1 MWRTSL
7 AWHINISETAKKQL
21 QKLDRQTAQRITSYL
36 RERVLLHD
44 NPRLV
49 GAALQGSRLGE
60 LWKYRVGDYRVIS
73 RIKDQELE
81 ILVVEIGHR
90 REVYR

>member
-1 MWRTSL
+1 MV
-7 AWHINISETAKKQL
+7 WHINISDSAKKQL
-21 QKLDRQTAQRITSYL
+21 QKLDRQTAQRITGYL
-36 RERVLLHD
+36 RERVMTIE
-44 NPRLV
+44 NPRLL

-60 LWKYRVGDYRVIS
+60 LWKYRVADYRIIA

-81 ILVVEIGHR
+81 ILVVKIGHR

>member
-1 MWRTSL
+1 M

-21 QKLDRQTAQRITSYL
+21 QKLDRHTAQRLVNYL

-44 NPRLV
+44 NPRIV
-49 GAALQGSRLGE
+49 GAALQGNRLGE
-60 LWKYRVGDYRVIS
+60 LWKYRVGDYRIIV

-81 ILVVEIGHR
+81 ILVVEVGHR

>member
-1 MWRTSL
+1 M

-21 QKLDRQTAQRITSYL
+21 QKLERQTAQRLTQYL

-49 GAALQGSRLGE
+49 GAALQGNRLGE
-60 LWKYRVGDYRVIS
+60 LWKYRVGDYRIIA

-81 ILVVEIGHR
+81 ILVVEVGHR

>member
-1 MWRTSL
+1 M

-21 QKLDRQTAQRITSYL
+21 QKLDRQTAQRLTYYL

-49 GAALQGSRLGE
+49 GAALQGNRLGE
-60 LWKYRVGDYRVIS
+60 LWKYRVGDYRIIV

-81 ILVVEIGHR
+81 ILVVEVGHR

>member
-1 MWRTSL
+1 M

-21 QKLDRQTAQRITSYL
+21 QKLDRHTAQRLDNYL

-44 NPRLV
+44 NPRIV
-49 GAALQGSRLGE
+49 GAALQGNRLGE
-60 LWKYRVGDYRVIS
+60 LWKYRVGDYRIIV

-81 ILVVEIGHR
+81 ILVVEVGHR

>member
-1 MWRTSL
+1 MV
-7 AWHINISETAKKQL
+7 WHINITDSAKKQL

-36 RERVLLHD
+36 RDRIMLLD
-44 NPRLV
+44 NPRAV
-49 GAALQGSRLGE
+49 GGALQGSRLGE
-60 LWKYRVGDYRVIS
+60 LWKYRVGDYRIIA

>member
-1 MWRTSL
+1 L

-21 QKLDRQTAQRITSYL
+21 QKLDRHTAQRLVNYL

-44 NPRLV
+44 NPRIV
-49 GAALQGSRLGE
+49 GAALQGNRLGE
-60 LWKYRVGDYRVIS
+60 LWKYRVGDYRIIV

-81 ILVVEIGHR
+81 ILVVEVGHR

>member
-1 MWRTSL
+1 M

-21 QKLDRQTAQRITSYL
+21 QKLDRQTAQRLTHYL

-44 NPRLV
+44 NPRIV
-49 GAALQGSRLGE
+49 GAALQGHRLGE
-60 LWKYRVGDYRVIS
+60 LWKYRVGDYRIIV

-81 ILVVEIGHR
+81 ILVVEVGHR